1 MKKDEY
7 QYVVN
12 QARLRLSDKSKEL
25 LNMKSSSISLGTKE
39 KEDLIPRIQKPNSN
53 LNETCTRIYIRYIM
67 KSLIIKGSSLY
78 EHYRRLDSIP
88 NISPLIPNLTVN
100 NKDILFPI
108 DLLEK
113 EIVEFISSNR
123 LVMIAGETG
132 LGKTSRVSL
141 VKN

>member
-1 MKKDEY
+1 
-7 QYVVN
+7 
-12 QARLRLSDKSKEL
+12 
-25 LNMKSSSISLGTKE
+25 
-39 KEDLIPRIQKPNSN
+39 
-53 LNETCTRIYIRYIM
+53 M

-88 NISPLIPNLTVN
+88 NISPLVPNLTVT
-100 NKDILFPI
+100 NKDIIFPI

-113 EIVEFISSNR
+113 EISEFISSNR